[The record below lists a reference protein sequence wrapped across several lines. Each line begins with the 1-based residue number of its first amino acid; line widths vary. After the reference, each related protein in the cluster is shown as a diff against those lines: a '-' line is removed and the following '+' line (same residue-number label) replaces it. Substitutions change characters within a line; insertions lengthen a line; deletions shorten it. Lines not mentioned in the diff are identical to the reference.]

1 MSSRVL
7 WEIDNETSGRDFER
21 LCIDLLHRN
30 GYLDIIP
37 IEPQD
42 HGRDAE
48 ETPRPGRSGEG
59 HPAYFQFSMEKDW
72 KAKLRRDAK
81 TLELRKTEFDIFVF
95 VTSQTARGIDTDA
108 LRSEFLQQYGW
119 DLVVYGREWLR
130 FQLEEKHPD
139 LALRHLGVEIAH
151 HFKESAVVFA
161 PNATVNEQLASAKSA
176 VDAGEFDLGIAQ
188 LKRFLAHQPESYTAR
203 QLLAWSYYRQDR
215 FDEALAEINRARRLK
230 EDEQSAGIK
239 ACILAEKGIKEH
251 DKVSLLG
258 ALELFKASLD
268 RPIPHTWH
276 IFYNIGNVLAALHQ
290 YDEAIKHYR
299 IGIELD
305 QKQPTLWKNLATA
318 LHEAGKHDEEMPCF
332 DKALELDPQQPEA
345 LVSKAVSLL
354 MDFGKADEAAPL
366 FQLAMRLSPDT
377 VAKWPHVLYWYA
389 VAREKQGKLDEALFL
404 IEESLEQQPGDRA
417 SRYLKSRILGK
428 LLERDPSFQQRAYG
442 FWLAELSIEPL
453 NFDARRELV
462 RFYAKSDPL
471 ETWKLVDESISIFDI
486 GPTVT
491 LEPLGF
497 EPIVVMEA
505 LRHLP
510 QYRLLR
516 QIQPLSNYWD
526 PTDPMNYADLDYPEN
541 KELEACLR
549 TYLAIAFGR
558 AYQGFSDAPEAKS
571 DPAMLATLFDD
582 LRADILK
589 TVADAG
595 RCMSAEIAV
604 LKQRDVKKMST
615 AIVNALFFLNT
626 VALREFGAQ
635 RGFLMN
641 EFEIE
646 DAVKEKTM
654 DNYDEDQL
662 NRDIIGAIITAINDG
677 TGIFPS

>member
-1 MSSRVL
+1 MASRVL
-7 WEIDNETSGRDFER
+7 WEIDTETSGRDFER
-21 LCIDLLHRN
+21 LSIDLLHRN
-30 GYLDIIP
+30 GYLDIVP
-37 IEPQD
+37 VEPQD
-42 HGRDAE
+42 NGRDAE

-72 KAKLRRDAK
+72 KAKVRRDAR
-81 TLELRKTEFDIFVF
+81 TLESRKIEFDTFVF

-108 LRSEFLQQYGW
+108 LRSEFLQHYGW
-119 DLVVYGREWLR
+119 NLVVYGREWLR

-139 LALRHLGVEIAH
+139 LALRHLGVEVAH
-151 HFKESAVVFA
+151 HFKESAAVFA
-161 PNATVNEQLASAKSA
+161 PNATVDEQLASAKSA

-188 LKRFLAHQPESYTAR
+188 LKRFLSHQPGSHTAR

-215 FDEALAEINRARRLK
+215 FDEALAEINRTRRLK

-268 RPIPHTWH
+268 QPIPHTWH
-276 IFYNIGNVLAALHQ
+276 IFYNIGNVLSALHR
-290 YDEAIKHYR
+290 YDEATQHYR
-299 IGIELD
+299 IGVELD
-305 QKQPTLWKNLATA
+305 QKQPTLWKNLGTA
-318 LHEAGKHDEEMPCF
+318 FHNAGKHDEEMPCF

-345 LVSKAVSLL
+345 LVSKAISLL

-389 VAREKQGKLDEALFL
+389 VAREKQGNLDEALSL

-417 SRYLKSRILGK
+417 SRYLKSRILAK
-428 LLERDPSFQQRAYG
+428 LLDRNPSFQERASG
-442 FWLAELSIEPL
+442 FWIAELSIEPL
-453 NFDARRELV
+453 NFDVRRALV
-462 RFYAKSDPL
+462 QLYADSDPV
-471 ETWKLVDESISIFDI
+471 EAWKLVDDSISIFDL

-491 LEPLGF
+491 LESLGF
-497 EPIVVMEA
+497 EPIVALDA

-516 QIQPLSNYWD
+516 AIQPLANYWD
-526 PTDPMNYADLDYPEN
+526 PTDPMNYADLDYPRN
-541 KELEACLR
+541 KDLEAYLR

-558 AYQGFSDAPEAKS
+558 AYQGFSDVPEAKA
-571 DPAMLATLFDD
+571 DPVRLAALFDD

-589 TVADAG
+589 TVSYAG
-595 RCMSAEIAV
+595 RCLSAEIAD
-604 LKQRDVKKMST
+604 LKQTDVKNMSA
-615 AIVNALFFLNT
+615 AIANALLFLNT

-662 NRDIIGAIITAINDG
+662 NQDIIGAIITAINDEA
-677 TGIFPS
+677 GIFPF

>member
-1 MSSRVL
+1 MASRVL
-7 WEIDNETSGRDFER
+7 WEIDSETSGRDFER
-21 LCIDLLHRN
+21 LSIDLLHRN
-30 GYLDIIP
+30 GYLDIVP
-37 IEPQD
+37 VEPQD
-42 HGRDAE
+42 NGRDAE

-72 KAKLRRDAK
+72 KAKVRRDARK
-81 TLELRKTEFDIFVF
+81 LEPRKTEFDTLVF

-108 LRSEFLQQYGW
+108 LRSEFLRQYGW
-119 DLVVYGREWLR
+119 NLVVYGREWLR

-139 LALRHLGVEIAH
+139 LALRHLGVEVAH
-151 HFKESAVVFA
+151 HFKESAAVFA
-161 PNATVNEQLASAKSA
+161 PNATVDEQLASAKSA
-176 VDAGEFDLGIAQ
+176 VDTGEFDLGIAQ
-188 LKRFLAHQPESYTAR
+188 LKRFLSHQPESHTAR

-251 DKVSLLG
+251 DKGSLLG

-268 RPIPHTWH
+268 QPIPHTWH
-276 IFYNIGNVLAALHQ
+276 IFYNIGNVLAALHRH
-290 YDEAIKHYR
+290 DEAIQHYR

-305 QKQPTLWKNLATA
+305 EKQPTLWKNLATA
-318 LHEAGKHDEEMPCF
+318 FHDAGKHGEEMPCF
-332 DKALELDPQQPEA
+332 DKALELDPHQPEA

-366 FQLAMRLSPDT
+366 FQLAMRLSLDT

-389 VAREKQGKLDEALFL
+389 VAREKQENLDEALSL

-417 SRYLKSRILGK
+417 SRYLKSRILAK
-428 LLERDPSFQQRAYG
+428 LLDRDPSFQERASG

-453 NFDARRELV
+453 NFDVRRALV
-462 RFYAKSDPL
+462 QLYANSDL
-471 ETWKLVDESISIFDI
+471 VEAWKLVDGSISIFNL

-491 LEPLGF
+491 LESLGF
-497 EPIVVMEA
+497 EPIVALDA
-505 LRHLP
+505 LRYLP

-516 QIQPLSNYWD
+516 TIQPLANYWD
-526 PTDPMNYADLDYPEN
+526 PTDPMNYADLDYPKN
-541 KELEACLR
+541 KDLEAYLR

-558 AYQGFSDAPEAKS
+558 AYQGFSDVPEATA
-571 DPAMLATLFDD
+571 DPVRLAALFDD

-589 TVADAG
+589 TVSYAG
-595 RCMSAEIAV
+595 RCLSAEIAD
-604 LKQRDVKKMST
+604 LKQSDVKNMS
-615 AIVNALFFLNT
+615 AVIANALLFLNT

-635 RGFLMN
+635 RGFLMK

-662 NRDIIGAIITAINDG
+662 NRDIIGAIITSINDEA
-677 TGIFPS
+677 GIFPS